1 MTQTRTLADHNY
13 QNAFYAKGGSHHFPI
28 ETRPKVSPSMMRE
41 TPHSIYTKTKSASLS
56 SQFPFNQCSDTSLRE
71 TKKSVE
77 FGVRYA
83 VRQYFNFEF
92 QKFHYNENS
101 LFRTDTSWDRKPAW
115 PQYYWEFVPKTLSSS
130 KNRQILLQLPPI
142 LVPKGEPNR
151 EMLISLL
158 KKVLNIC
165 IQKKMNLSQSN
176 MDDVMVQQALHYATN
191 KFLQNFKSSSTRELC
206 NDIIRDKLSG
216 ELNEALSDLVGD
228 FLDKYEDIAL
238 ESYEDVITDGVT
250 DPESRQKSATV
261 ENPCFTSSFKNIWKL
276 DPSNFL
282 DFNVRVFIEEYT
294 GVESRP
300 FSFNSFRENFTV
312 KLGEVALMM
321 NILKATVNY
330 RSELLALKDP
340 PAEVLDENIDK
351 MEEFGDLQR
360 TLLYLMEKAEQK
372 TQIKRKSK
380 SLRFAELPTI

>member
-1 MTQTRTLADHNY
+1 
-13 QNAFYAKGGSHHFPI
+13 
-28 ETRPKVSPSMMRE
+28 MRE

-191 KFLQNFKSSSTRELC
+191 MFLQNFKSSSTRELC